1 MAASALARALRHL
14 KGGTPMI
21 AITVLALLG
30 FALYVMT
37 PAERERLARSA
48 LALVVWVKDAN
59 GTGRAACEPFAEA
72 LRARTPWTVVTAV
85 LVGLNVAIFAWVWL
99 AGPTV
104 EAGALIEWG
113 ANAGPRTT
121 NGEWWRLLTALFV
134 HGSVVALIVNVAAL
148 VQLGLLLER
157 LVGHVAFACVYFA
170 TGLIAGLAQ
179 IAIDPVAVSAGAS
192 GPVFGLYGLLVASVV
207 WSARHQAAVTIWRPA
222 LLRLA
227 PSAALFALY
236 NLFNGSVQIGA
247 ELAAL
252 AAGLAGGVV
261 LARGIGEHTPS
272 LRQVAVA
279 SAATL
284 AIVVVSAVPLRG
296 LADVRPVLSHITL
309 MEDQTSDAYTVAVV
323 RFRNGM
329 VTAAVL
335 ARLIDRDIV
344 PQLQAARERLGS
356 LGRVPEEHQPLVAS
370 AEEYLRLREESWSLR
385 SEALRKGSMAGLHAA
400 DRAQR
405 EALAAFH
412 RIRPAESETAAAAES
427 SDGEAGGR

>member
-1 MAASALARALRHL
+1 MAASDLARALRHL
-14 KGGTPMI
+14 KGDTPMI
-21 AITVLALLG
+21 AIAVLALLG
-30 FALYVMT
+30 FGLYVMT

-85 LVGLNVAIFAWVWL
+85 LVALNVSIFAWVWL
-99 AGPTV
+99 SGPTV

-121 NGEWWRLLTALFV
+121 NWEWWRLLTALFV

-157 LVGHVAFACVYFA
+157 LVGHVGFACAYFA
-170 TGLIAGLAQ
+170 AGLIAGLAQ

-192 GPVFGLYGLLVASVV
+192 GPIFGLYGLLVASVV

-227 PSAALFALY
+227 PSAALFAVY

-296 LADVRPVLSHITL
+296 LADVRPVLSHITS
-309 MEDQTSDAYTVAVV
+309 MEDQTSDAYNAAVA

-329 VTAAVL
+329 VTAPVL
-335 ARLIDRDIV
+335 VRLIDRDIV
-344 PQLQAARERLGS
+344 PQLQAAREQLGS

-405 EALAAFH
+405 DALAAFH
-412 RIRPAESETAAAAES
+412 QIRPAESETAAAES
-427 SDGEAGGR
+427 PDGEAGGR